1 MLLNGGVMEFIAEV
15 KKVSQRKT
23 ASLDQVYQVVLET
36 DNPQILDLGKLPADV
51 VVKVTVEVN
60 G

>member
-1 MLLNGGVMEFIAEV
+1 MEDGMEFIAEV

-23 ASLDQVYQVVLET
+23 ASLDQIYQIVLET
-36 DNPQILDLGKLPADV
+36 DNPNILDLGKLPADV
-51 VVKVTVEVN
+51 IVKVTVAVN

>member
-1 MLLNGGVMEFIAEV
+1 MQFIAEV

-36 DNPQILDLGKLPADV
+36 DNSQILDLGKLPADV
-51 VVKVTVEVN
+51 IVKITVEVD